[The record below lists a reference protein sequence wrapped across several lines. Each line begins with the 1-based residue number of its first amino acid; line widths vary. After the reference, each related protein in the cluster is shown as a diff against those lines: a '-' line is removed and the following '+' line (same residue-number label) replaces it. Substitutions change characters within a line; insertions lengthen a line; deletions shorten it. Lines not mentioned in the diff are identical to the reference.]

1 MKIAIFGMGLIGGS
15 LGRAILKS
23 TDNEVFGF
31 DIDKSALQKADLL
44 GAQTRSLDFEN
55 DMRDVDMAIF
65 ALCPRV
71 AIESMKNVVPQL
83 KDGAIV
89 MDICGNK
96 RIIVDEMVELEKQFP
111 NLFFIGSHP
120 MAGREFSGIAHSSAN
135 LFENAYIVL
144 TPVSQDIAKL
154 SAVKNLFLKL
164 GANDVEICSADKHD
178 EMIAYTSQLAHIV
191 SSSYVK
197 NGHSSTHAGFSAGS
211 FRDLTRVAK
220 LDPNMWAELF
230 VENKDNLVGDIDEII
245 KHLQEY
251 RDAIADGD
259 EERLKALLADGVK
272 QKEAA
277 ETARK
282 NRLKD

>member
-15 LGRAILKS
+15 LGRAILKF

-96 RIIVDEMVELEKQFP
+96 RIVVDEMVELEKQFP
-111 NLFFIGSHP
+111 NLFFIGTHP

-154 SAVKNLFLKL
+154 STVKNLFLKL

-197 NGHSSTHAGFSAGS
+197 NGHSSGHAGFSAGS

-230 VENKDNLVGDIDEII
+230 IENSDNLVGDIDEII